1 MRTSHNA
8 AVFSFLLAYCTV
20 PLMQHKCNIPVPQMQ
35 QFLLH
40 LRNGRDIIL
49 LEGVV
54 TSMGGFSF
62 GQYLVQLREQKLI
75 SQRKLAEAAGVT
87 NSTISRI
94 EADAVKPDPATLE
107 KLAAALQVDKTLLL
121 TKCGYSEIPEEFVI
135 IARKTGELSEEK
147 RAEAYKIFNETIDRF
162 LLEDDDEEE

>member
-1 MRTSHNA
+1 MES
-8 AVFSFLLAYCTV
+8 
-20 PLMQHKCNIPVPQMQ
+20 
-35 QFLLH
+35 
-40 LRNGRDIIL
+40 
-49 LEGVV
+49 
-54 TSMGGFSF
+54 FSF
-62 GQYLVQLREQKLI
+62 GQYLVQLREQKSM
-75 SQRKLAEAAGVT
+75 SQRKLAETANVT

-107 KLAAALQVDKTLLL
+107 KLATALEVDKSLLL

-147 RAEAYKIFNETIDRF
+147 RAEAYKIFNETIDKF